1 MDTGSPGKG
10 PAFLSRLLKSFG
22 YALSGISAAVQKE
35 RNMQIHIFSG
45 IAAICFSVF
54 FSISKMEWL
63 FILLAI
69 GGMLCLELLNTA
81 VERVVDLVTE
91 EYHPIAKQ
99 AKDMAAGAVLVYA
112 CISVLIGLI
121 IFVPKIAEFI
131 GR

>member
-10 PAFLSRLLKSFG
+10 PAFPSRLLKSFG
-22 YALSGISAAVQKE
+22 YALSGMAAAAKKE
-35 RNMQIHIFSG
+35 RNMQIHIFFG

-54 FSISKMEWL
+54 FAISKMEWL

-69 GGMLCLELLNTA
+69 GGMLSLELLNTA